1 MEHGGLTVKKCGFT
15 MKHGWGFNGLII
27 LKGINIAI
35 PYIWGWGLL
44 KSCKITTFCGK
55 IIGSNG

>member
-35 PYIWGWGLL
+35 HIYGDGV
-44 KSCKITTFCGK
+44 C
-55 IIGSNG
+55 

>member
-1 MEHGGLTVKKCGFT
+1 MLGLTRLTMEHGGLTVKKCGFT

-35 PYIWGWGLL
+35 HIYGDGV
-44 KSCKITTFCGK
+44 C
-55 IIGSNG
+55 